1 MEWVTKFRL
10 KSFERPFLI
19 CKSPV
24 LLGLFLAEVS
34 DVLLVD
40 GAVLGHVDAELGQQR
55 ISRGGGPATEICF
68 DVKVYHFFRSVQR
81 QMLPGC
87 GVLQHVCG

>member
-1 MEWVTKFRL
+1 MESVTKFRL
-10 KSFERPFLI
+10 ESFERPFLI

-55 ISRGGGPATEICF
+55 ISRGGGPATE
-68 DVKVYHFFRSVQR
+68 R
-81 QMLPGC
+81 
-87 GVLQHVCG
+87 

>member
-1 MEWVTKFRL
+1 MESVTKFRL
-10 KSFERPFLI
+10 ESFERPFLI

-55 ISRGGGPATEICF
+55 ISRGGGPATEIYC
-68 DVKVYHFFRSVQR
+68 DFRVFNFSGAFECKCYLAAVSFS
-81 QMLPGC
+81 M
-87 GVLQHVCG
+87 

>member
-1 MEWVTKFRL
+1 MESVTKF
-10 KSFERPFLI
+10 RPFLI

-55 ISRGGGPATEICF
+55 IS
-68 DVKVYHFFRSVQR
+68 
-81 QMLPGC
+81 
-87 GVLQHVCG
+87 

>member
-1 MEWVTKFRL
+1 MESVTKFRL
-10 KSFERPFLI
+10 ESFERPFLI

-55 ISRGGGPATEICF
+55 ISQSGGPATE
-68 DVKVYHFFRSVQR
+68 R
-81 QMLPGC
+81 
-87 GVLQHVCG
+87 